1 MKKFEGYGTFENSE
15 KWKNAIKREEELYNP
30 MYGKNTMRT
39 EFDRDYTRI
48 LNCDAYRRL
57 KHKTQVFFAPQ
68 NDHICTRIEHVNLVE
83 SISHTIANYL
93 GLNTELTKAIATAHD
108 LGHSPFGHQGEKIL
122 SEIAERE
129 CGEKIWHEKNGLHFV
144 DDVELIKDYEG
155 KKRNLNLTY
164 AVRDGIIS
172 HCGEVDEN
180 GLRPRDEY
188 IDLAKE
194 YEYPNQFAP
203 YTWEGCVVKVADKI
217 SYIGRDIE
225 DAKKMKLLSDKDIEK
240 LDKVTEAVRINNSN
254 IINYFVVDLCKNSS
268 PENGI
273 CFSKE
278 ANETLNAIKQF
289 NYDKIYKNEKIK
301 PTVRYFTVLMTEIF
315 YTLKKEWNGKST
327 IFNLKRMKRYY
338 PNLSY
343 EFVNWLSEYS
353 MTDDRKAELY
363 NNKILYN
370 LENLED
376 YCRAIIDYMSGMTD
390 NYIVQVYNEIVS
402 F

>member
-1 MKKFEGYGTFENSE
+1 MK
-15 KWKNAIKREEELYNP
+15 
-30 MYGKNTMRT
+30 
-39 EFDRDYTRI
+39 DYT
-48 LNCDAYRRL
+48 
-57 KHKTQVFFAPQ
+57 
-68 NDHICTRIEHVNLVE
+68 
-83 SISHTIANYL
+83 
-93 GLNTELTKAIATAHD
+93 
-108 LGHSPFGHQGEKIL
+108 
-122 SEIAERE
+122 
-129 CGEKIWHEKNGLHFV
+129 
-144 DDVELIKDYEG
+144 
-155 KKRNLNLTY
+155 
-164 AVRDGIIS
+164 
-172 HCGEVDEN
+172 
-180 GLRPRDEY
+180 
-188 IDLAKE
+188 
-194 YEYPNQFAP
+194 YPNQYSP

-225 DAKKMKLLSDKDIEK
+225 DAKKMKLLSDKDIER
-240 LDKVTEAVRINNSN
+240 LDKVTENVRINNSN
-254 IINYFVVDLCKNSS
+254 IINYLVVDLCKNSS
-268 PENGI
+268 PKNGI

-278 ANETLNAIKQF
+278 ASDTLNAIKQF
-289 NYDKIYKNEKIK
+289 NYDKIYKNDKIK

-353 MTDDRKAELY
+353 ITDERKVSEY
-363 NNKILYN
+363 NNKIIYD